1 MTNSFQLL
9 PNSGFERF
17 LLDSQ
22 APLVSECL
30 EAPAESVADSYA
42 IGLSVSQRDSCYWAR
57 MAARFQL
64 LEYAVEIGYIAQ
76 FTDLIARW
84 WTFTFSMHLNSCRLA
99 NGCPNSVQTSSHHS
113 ASTGCHLTILWTTQ
127 IGFKGF
133 GLEFQTFKSSFLVIN
148 FLDSQLL
155 VAIIKQQSIFIAR
168 FGSGRHL
175 SSFTEIWRFQIS
187 RSWKLI

>member
-64 LEYAVEIGYIAQ
+64 LEYAVENWLHCTIYRSNCSLVNFHFFDAFELLPISEWLPELCSNKFPSFGINWMPSNN
-76 FTDLIARW
+76 T
-84 WTFTFSMHLNSCRLA
+84 LNDS
-99 NGCPNSVQTSSHHS
+99 NWVQRIR
-113 ASTGCHLTILWTTQ
+113 A
-127 IGFKGF
+127 
-133 GLEFQTFKSSFLVIN
+133 
-148 FLDSQLL
+148 
-155 VAIIKQQSIFIAR
+155 
-168 FGSGRHL
+168 
-175 SSFTEIWRFQIS
+175 
-187 RSWKLI
+187 